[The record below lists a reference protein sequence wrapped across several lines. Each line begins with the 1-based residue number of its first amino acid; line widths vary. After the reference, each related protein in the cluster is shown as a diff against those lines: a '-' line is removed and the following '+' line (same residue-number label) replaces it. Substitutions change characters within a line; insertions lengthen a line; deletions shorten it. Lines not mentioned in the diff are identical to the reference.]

1 MCIMHERIIKIIAFL
16 GVISVLCNSCIDSRL
31 IYVKNGVCISGERPF
46 PKSLTFIPLKWTS
59 ASHIYDSIYIDYQR
73 PFDANLKNIYICLFG
88 REINLASFSYNEIAQ
103 MDMGKSWVKNIVCCS
118 NWKNENTYTIEM
130 TYTEK
135 GRMHSRMLIHF
146 DKSQKISS
154 LYMHCEKADLIQLK
168 MKRNHHTT
176 IFPFPIY
183 ESEVLEIFGKDG
195 IIQVPCTW

>member
-1 MCIMHERIIKIIAFL
+1 ME
-16 GVISVLCNSCIDSRL
+16 
-31 IYVKNGVCISGERPF
+31 
-46 PKSLTFIPLKWTS
+46 
-59 ASHIYDSIYIDYQR
+59 
-73 PFDANLKNIYICLFG
+73 
-88 REINLASFSYNEIAQ
+88 
-103 MDMGKSWVKNIVCCS
+103 KNIVCCS
-118 NWKNENTYTIEM
+118 NWKNEKTYTIEM

-135 GRMHSRMLIHF
+135 GRTHSRMLIHF

-168 MKRNHHTT
+168 MKKNHHTT